1 MTGTPTT
8 GRQTIANV
16 ALALRNNPGLINA
29 APAGGA
35 AAGGVAPP
43 KTWKQMLAQAE
54 NATESIQRE
63 HEHNAA
69 EIFESRSR
77 ATAAAASSPAIDT
90 QQQPRAVGRSEK
102 DEVRAMAVVSEL
114 LDSEDKYRLD
124 LGRTLE
130 FLSSLVGV
138 FVDSANEYRTMQS
151 FVANLAHL
159 EELHAELGQCLEAIV
174 DGDGGRAPPAAHDA
188 DEGDAAAG
196 VLAGGAASASSSA
209 PARAS
214 LQQVAATFSRF
225 IASAPSFDMC
235 YATHADTYEGVLDVL
250 RSEREEE
257 GTPR

>member
-1 MTGTPTT
+1 
-8 GRQTIANV
+8 
-16 ALALRNNPGLINA
+16 
-29 APAGGA
+29 
-35 AAGGVAPP
+35 
-43 KTWKQMLAQAE
+43 
-54 NATESIQRE
+54 
-63 HEHNAA
+63 
-69 EIFESRSR
+69 
-77 ATAAAASSPAIDT
+77 
-90 QQQPRAVGRSEK
+90 
-102 DEVRAMAVVSEL
+102 MAVVSEL

-159 EELHAELGQCLEAIV
+159 EELHAELGQRLEAIV
-174 DGDGGRAPPAAHDA
+174 DGGGGRAPPAAHDA

-196 VLAGGAASASSSA
+196 VLAGGGASSSSSSSA